1 MSNARRRINSTGRK
15 RIGRECI
22 EISLLETKLDEP
34 RKARISLNLENLGF
48 PGNALVVLEAYHR
61 SSGKRFNLGRVSALK
76 VSEELNLSEVD
87 RSGSILFR
95 LKVVDSEVEPGKLL
109 GSAERL
115 KPKGEDDGE
124 GRRTIF
130 PIKYED
136 LRHDVW
142 KVDTV
147 YGDRP
152 ILVVN
157 KRIPGFDQRL
167 LKSALVRAIL
177 LPAALRFVLKELVK
191 DDHTGQDD
199 DEVGWKEEWFEYCQ
213 KELGM
218 EKDPREFSMDSKDN
232 EKEEWIDDAV
242 ARFCENHKF
251 VDKIT
256 DSSEEVDD

>member
-1 MSNARRRINSTGRK
+1 MSTAKRRINSTGRK

-22 EISLLETKLDEP
+22 EISLLEAEIDEP
-34 RKARISLNLENLGF
+34 PKARISLNLENQGF

-61 SSGKRFNLGRVSALK
+61 SSGKQFKLGK
-76 VSEELNLSEVD
+76 VSELNISEELDLSEVD
-87 RSGSILFR
+87 RSGSVLFR

-115 KPKGEDDGE
+115 KPRSEDDSE
-124 GRRTIF
+124 DRKSIF

-147 YGDRP
+147 YEDRP
-152 ILVVN
+152 MLVVN

-167 LKSALVRAIL
+167 TRSALVRALL

-191 DDHTGQDD
+191 GDSTGEDD
-199 DEVGWKEEWFEYCQ
+199 DEVSWKEEWLEYCQ
-213 KELGM
+213 KELGA
-218 EKDPREFSMDSKDN
+218 EEDPRKFSADEDN
-232 EKEEWIDDAV
+232 AREEWIDNTV

-251 VDKIT
+251 IDGIT
-256 DSSEEVDD
+256 VSVEEVGD